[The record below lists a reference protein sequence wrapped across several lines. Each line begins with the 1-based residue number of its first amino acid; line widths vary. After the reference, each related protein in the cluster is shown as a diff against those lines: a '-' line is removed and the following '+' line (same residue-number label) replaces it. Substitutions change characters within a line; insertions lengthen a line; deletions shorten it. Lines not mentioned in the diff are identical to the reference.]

1 MDLGR
6 AIGSTDRSRVVGW
19 RAWTVVET
27 KDGVRLASVIYDTV
41 WSAPGPVTAE
51 CECGQAHVAP
61 ATACTCGFYAARD
74 PVDALTY
81 LRGRDEPNTLCRVL
95 GEVVLSGVVVE
106 TEAGYRGATARPLR
120 LYADDPQVAA
130 LLEATYRVPVLSPG
144 CESGSATSST
154 AASAG
159 LPTSSWNAARTLS
172 PWTVASG

>member
-6 AIGSTDRSRVVGW
+6 AVRSADRSRVVGW
-19 RAWTVVET
+19 RAWTVAET
-27 KDGVRLASVIYDTV
+27 KDGVRLGSVIYDTV

-61 ATACTCGFYAARD
+61 APACTCGFHAARD
-74 PVDALTY
+74 PVDVLTY
-81 LRGRDEPNTLCRVL
+81 LRGRDEPRTLCRVL

-106 TEAGYRGATARPLR
+106 TEGGYRGASARPLR
-120 LYADDPQVAA
+120 LYADDAKVAA
-130 LLEATYRVPVLSPG
+130 ALEATYRVPVLSPA
-144 CESGSATSST
+144 CESGSVTSST